1 MMGRKSEERLVDV
14 GGIALNM
21 QEFGDNS
28 SPALV
33 LIMGLGM
40 QMISWPE
47 PLCVSLADQGY
58 RVIRFDNRDSGLSH
72 KFDGHRAPG
81 PLMLLGSSKLGLPLR
96 VPYQLS
102 DMASD
107 VVNLLDALNVG
118 AAHVVGA
125 SMGGM
130 IAQLMAALY
139 PERVT
144 SLASI
149 MSTSGASGLPQ
160 PRAEVLKTLMT
171 PAAKSEQQFL
181 QNAMRTWKL
190 IGSPAYPP
198 DEEALRARLLA
209 SYRRNYCPAGTARQ
223 LAAIAACGSR
233 VRELGRIIAPTL
245 VIHGKEDALVPVEGG
260 MDTARHI
267 PGARLELI
275 DGMGHDLP
283 EPLWPTFV
291 ELIANHA
298 KSAVAN

>member
-1 MMGRKSEERLVDV
+1 MAKKSEERLIDV
-14 GGIALNM
+14 GGVALNI
-21 QEFGDNS
+21 QEFGDS
-28 SPALV
+28 ASPALV

-47 PLCVSLADQGY
+47 PLCQSLAEQGY
-58 RVIRFDNRDSGLSH
+58 RVIRFDNRDAGLSQ
-72 KFDGHRAPG
+72 KFDGQRAPG
-81 PLMLLGSSKLGLPLR
+81 PLMLLGSKKLGLPLR

-107 VVNLLDALNVG
+107 VVNLLDALKIG
-118 AAHVVGA
+118 AAHIVGA

-130 IAQLMAALY
+130 IAQLVAAFY

-144 SLASI
+144 SLTSI
-149 MSTSGASGLPQ
+149 MSTSGDSRLPQ

-171 PAAKSEQQFL
+171 PAARTEEQFL
-181 QNAMRTWKL
+181 GNAMRTWKL

-198 DEEALRARLLA
+198 TDDGLRARLLA

-223 LAAIAACGSR
+223 LAAIASCGSR
-233 VRELGRIIAPTL
+233 VGALKRIIAPTL
-245 VIHGKEDALVPVEGG
+245 VIHGKDDALVPVEGG

-283 EPLWPTFV
+283 EALWPTFA
-291 ELIANHA
+291 ELIVSHA